1 MVVLAQVYR
10 QVREFDGERSL
21 QAEGRRDRGIQ
32 TDCHIEGVLDG
43 AAHKRWVVADV
54 DGFEG
59 FFQVSLDAE
68 DGRFFGGQLLEYLRV
83 EEGDEIEGV
92 RECEENEGQTL
103 QNDWRAFARA
113 HEDLQRDDV
122 AEKADD
128 NLGGADDDVD

>member
-1 MVVLAQVYR
+1 
-10 QVREFDGERSL
+10 
-21 QAEGRRDRGIQ
+21 
-32 TDCHIEGVLDG
+32 
-43 AAHKRWVVADV
+43 VVADV